1 VGATWPLPAL
11 LAWGLGWL
19 VFEVLHLATLSLPV
33 AIGAAVVAG
42 AALTVLGSTAWRRAF
57 IALGFLLSLTVSGA
71 AGAIPSWAWLLPL
84 ALLAMLYPINAWRDA
99 PLFPTP
105 AEALRDLAQ
114 VAPLPAG
121 ALLLDAGCGM
131 GDGLRELRREY
142 PNAVLHGLE
151 WSWPLRLACAWRCR
165 DARVR
170 RADIWP
176 VDWSPYALVYL
187 FQRPES
193 MERAAAKAL
202 RELRPGAWLASL
214 EFDVPGLAPTKVLE
228 CADGRRLWLY
238 QVPFRVRAAGLG
250 IKPAPALPRR

>member
-1 VGATWPLPAL
+1 
-11 LAWGLGWL
+11 
-19 VFEVLHLATLSLPV
+19 
-33 AIGAAVVAG
+33 
-42 AALTVLGSTAWRRAF
+42 
-57 IALGFLLSLTVSGA
+57 
-71 AGAIPSWAWLLPL
+71 
-84 ALLAMLYPINAWRDA
+84 
-99 PLFPTP
+99 
-105 AEALRDLAQ
+105 
-114 VAPLPAG
+114 
-121 ALLLDAGCGM
+121 
-131 GDGLRELRREY
+131 
-142 PNAVLHGLE
+142 
-151 WSWPLRLACAWRCR
+151 
-165 DARVR
+165 
-170 RADIWP
+170 